1 MIGQAFLATFRA
13 ILADRAALLLLVGSA
28 IVYSFFYP
36 AAYSG
41 EVVVRIPVAVV
52 DNDHTAASR
61 AFIIKAQGLQQAE
74 IVAQAASSQE
84 ALRLMSERRIDAF
97 VLIPAGFE
105 RAVLRGEQGHVAL
118 YGNGAFLLR
127 SSTSLASL
135 GTALAA
141 LGREAAVGQAMA
153 TGAPAAAPLAVTARP
168 LFNTR
173 EGYGATVVPGV
184 TFLIIQQT
192 MVMGIGMLAATR
204 REARGPH
211 ALSPAEFTGTAL
223 AFFAIGLSVVLYYIG
238 FVFWFQD
245 YPRAAARALTLAVS
259 ATLFVAAVVCGALAL
274 GSFFRTRERPVQL
287 WILTSLPIFFLSNL
301 SWPVE
306 QTPAWLAALARL
318 LPTTPGIHLMVG
330 ANQMGASLGEQAPEL
345 ANLLLLILLYGTIA
359 YARLVSPP
367 PRPRRRGDDCRRRL
381 RTPRLRS

>member
-1 MIGQAFLATFRA
+1 MIGKAFLATFRA
-13 ILADRAALLLLVGSA
+13 ILADRAVLLLMVGSA

-61 AFIIKAQGLQQAE
+61 ALAVKVRGLQQAQV
-74 IVAQAASSQE
+74 VAQTASSQE

-97 VLIPAGFE
+97 VLIPDGFE
-105 RAVLRGEQGHVAL
+105 RAILRGEQGHVAL

-141 LGREAAVGQAMA
+141 LGREAAVSQSMA
-153 TGAPAAAPLAVTARP
+153 KGAPAAAPLAVIARP

-173 EGYGATVVPGV
+173 EGYGSAVVPGV

-204 REARGPH
+204 REALGPH
-211 ALSPAEFTGTAL
+211 AFSPATFAGVAL

-245 YPRAAARALTLAVS
+245 YPRAGAQALTLMVS
-259 ATLFVAAVVCGALAL
+259 ATLFVAAVVCGAMALA
-274 GSFFRTRERPVQL
+274 SVFRTRERPVQL
-287 WILTSLPIFFLSNL
+287 WIITSLPIFFLSNL

-306 QTPAWLAALARL
+306 QTPTWLAALARL

-345 ANLLLLILLYGTIA
+345 INLLLLILLYGAIA
-359 YARLVSPP
+359 YARLV
-367 PRPRRRGDDCRRRL
+367 RRRPLRRTE
-381 RTPRLRS
+381 TP

>member
-1 MIGQAFLATFRA
+1 MIGKAFLATFRA
-13 ILADRAALLLLVGSA
+13 ILADRAVLLLMVGSA

-61 AFIIKAQGLQQAE
+61 ALAVKVRGLQQAQV
-74 IVAQAASSQE
+74 VAQTASSQE

-97 VLIPAGFE
+97 VLIPEGFE
-105 RAVLRGEQGHVAL
+105 RAILRGEQGHVAL

-141 LGREAAVGQAMA
+141 LGREAAVSQSMA
-153 TGAPAAAPLAVTARP
+153 KGAPAAAPLAVIARP

-173 EGYGATVVPGV
+173 EGYGSAVVPGV

-204 REARGPH
+204 REALGPH
-211 ALSPAEFTGTAL
+211 AFSPATFAGVAL

-245 YPRAAARALTLAVS
+245 YPRAGAQALTLMVS
-259 ATLFVAAVVCGALAL
+259 ATLFVAAVVCGAMALA
-274 GSFFRTRERPVQL
+274 SVFRTRERPVQL
-287 WILTSLPIFFLSNL
+287 WIITSLPIFFLSNL

-306 QTPAWLAALARL
+306 QTPTWLAALARL

-345 ANLLLLILLYGTIA
+345 INLLLLILLYGAIA
-359 YARLVSPP
+359 YARLV
-367 PRPRRRGDDCRRRL
+367 RRRPLRRTE
-381 RTPRLRS
+381 TP